1 MRANARQLRQTSTDA
16 ERRLWSVL
24 RNRQFSGYKFRR
36 QHPIGPYV
44 ADFACTKHRLII
56 EADGGQHQESAH
68 DERRT
73 AWLERQ
79 GWRVVRSWNEEILD
93 NPDSVASLILDALR
107 YG

>member
-1 MRANARQLRQTSTDA
+1 MSANARQLRQTSTDA

-24 RNRQFSGYKFRR
+24 RNRQLSDYKFRR

-44 ADFACTKHRLII
+44 ADFACTKHHLII

-68 DERRT
+68 DERRD
-73 AWLERQ
+73 AWLART
-79 GWRVVRSWNEEILD
+79 GWRVLRFWNDDIRQ
-93 NPDSVASLILDALR
+93 NPDSVASIILDALR